1 MINALNKILSPIKP
15 YGTLIIFPTL
25 AGLGAWI
32 LYDTHSRIMSPSQFD
47 MSIWDTIELYIALTL
62 TAALLLAM
70 LLTPVILLSMLV
82 VRSLDINIS
91 GMVSRLKSLPARLAG
106 YARSN
111 SADGETS

>member
-70 LLTPVILLSMLV
+70 LRGASCQGAREVSSVPHV
-82 VRSLDINIS
+82 
-91 GMVSRLKSLPARLAG
+91 GMPAKLRG
-106 YARSN
+106 
-111 SADGETS
+111 G